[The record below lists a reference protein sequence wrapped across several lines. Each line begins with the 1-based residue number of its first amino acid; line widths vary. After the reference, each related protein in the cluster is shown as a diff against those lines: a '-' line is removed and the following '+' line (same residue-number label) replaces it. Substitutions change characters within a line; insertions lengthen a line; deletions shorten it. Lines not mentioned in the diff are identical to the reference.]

1 MEIYLSAP
9 EVAVIKIW
17 ADTNIHGGHWGD
29 GDFFVP
35 EEKIILEKLDNI
47 KNGKLKFTKYEAGII
62 LAWSESSRGIYTM
75 EEESVINKLNDT
87 VKMNDGPDI

>member
-1 MEIYLSAP
+1 MQIYISAP
-9 EVAVIKIW
+9 EVTVIKIW
-17 ADTNIHGGHWGD
+17 ADANIHGGHWGD

-47 KNGKLKFTKYEAGII
+47 KNGKLELTEYEAGII
-62 LAWSESSRGIYTM
+62 LSWSESSRGIYTM
-75 EEESVINKLNDT
+75 EEESVIKKLNDT